1 MRTKHDQ
8 YSKWWIGL
16 ALTALTACSSFDAE
30 LAALNEE
37 AQAGASTRADLIT
50 YTINDLQAGTL
61 ADVIAEKGYGDAQ
74 KLIITGT
81 FRHDDSYY
89 IRDNMPSV
97 EVLDLSGASFYTFNS
112 ASTSWNWKNNIEH
125 ITYTIDSYSEETVNY
140 LPDALF
146 NDCSN
151 LVEII
156 LPNNLTSLGS
166 YAFMNCS
173 SLESISIP
181 ENVSN
186 IGYEC
191 FYGCSSLKSITF
203 PQNLNNM
210 EGEVFAYCTSLT
222 EVDLSML
229 DNLRYLPWSTFY
241 GCTSLATAKLPD
253 SITKIGDYAFSDCAI
268 SDFSIFKNVTTFNY
282 AALRGCKFKSVDLS
296 NVTNLSM
303 AGYVFSDC
311 TELTSIQWP
320 TTMTRIEEGTFKGCT
335 SLTSYTVPSQITQ
348 IGPYAFAYTG
358 ISENTFSFPSSI
370 TTIPEGMF
378 EGCENLT
385 SYTIPSQITEIGSYA
400 FRYSGISSISSF
412 PSNITTITDEMF
424 RGCSNLTSFTVPDQ
438 ITEIG
443 DYAFGN
449 CTNLSSITFSNSN
462 NLKTIGSY
470 AFRNTGFTEF
480 TIPSSVTEIGDRVFE
495 DADQLK
501 TVTVPSSVT
510 KAGTLIT
517 AYCDNLI
524 TLVWKSTADVGDRY
538 SGNSNCYLII
548 YSDGNGNYPTYGP
561 NWTNVI
567 KDGMVDEVVLSSNNP
582 VTFPVPV
589 TAKKVTYTKYFS
601 NSWMYQTSNDGSSH
615 AWRTISLP
623 FTVTSITSE
632 NNGTLAPF
640 NSNVEG
646 AKPFWLRELTTD
658 GFKDVTE
665 IKANHPYIICMPNN
679 TDIYLDGY
687 NIWGNVTFV
696 GENYVVDG
704 DDPELV
710 PAVGSDYTMYP
721 TYEKV
726 ERAGDVY
733 ALNTDYEVEGYNYG
747 SVFVHSAI
755 DVNPY
760 EAYIMNNT
768 ATLRSV
774 IPIDNKR
781 VAVRSAKKSSGAAQS
796 RGVTQKRKPRIDDM

>member
-1 MRTKHDQ
+1 MRTKQYQ

-37 AQAGASTRADLIT
+37 AQTDASTRADLIT

-61 ADVIAEKGYGDAQ
+61 ADVIAENGYGDAQ

-97 EVLDLSGASFYTFNS
+97 EVLDLSGASFYTFNN
-112 ASTSWNWKNNIEH
+112 ASSSWSWKNNREH
-125 ITYTIDSYSEETVNY
+125 ITYTIDSYSEGTVDY
-140 LPDALF
+140 LPIALF
-146 NDCSN
+146 NECSN

-173 SLESISIP
+173 LLESITIP
-181 ENVSN
+181 ETVTS
-186 IGYEC
+186 IDSYC
-191 FYGCSSLKSITF
+191 FYSCSSLKNITL
-203 PQNLNNM
+203 PQNLNDM
-210 EGEVFAYCTSLT
+210 GGEVFAYCTSLT
-222 EVDLSML
+222 EMDLSML
-229 DNLRYLPWSTFY
+229 NTTYLYWETFY
-241 GCTSLATAKLPD
+241 GCTSLTTVKLPD
-253 SITKIGDYAFSDCAI
+253 SITQIGSYAFSDCAI
-268 SDFSIFKNVTTFNY
+268 SDFSIFKNVTRFDY
-282 AALRGCKFKSVDLS
+282 AALRGCNFKTVDLS
-296 NVTNLSM
+296 SVTNLSM
-303 AGYVFSDC
+303 DGYVFSDC

-320 TTMTRIEEGTFKGCT
+320 TSMKRIEYGTFKGCT
-335 SLTSYTVPSQITQ
+335 GLTSYTVPDHITE
-348 IGPYAFAYTG
+348 IGSYAFAYTG

-370 TTIPEGMF
+370 TTIPDGMF

-385 SYTIPSQITEIGSYA
+385 SYTIPSQITGIGSYA
-400 FRYSGISSISSF
+400 FCDC
-412 PSNITTITDEMF
+412 T
-424 RGCSNLTSFTVPDQ
+424 NLTSINFSD
-438 ITEIG
+438 
-443 DYAFGN
+443 
-449 CTNLSSITFSNSN
+449 SS

-480 TIPSSVTEIGDRVFE
+480 TIPSTVTEIGDRVFE
-495 DADQLK
+495 DSQQLK

-517 AYCDNLI
+517 AYCYSLNTLI
-524 TLVWKSTADVGDRY
+524 WKSTADVGDRY
-538 SGNSNCYLII
+538 SGNSNCYLLI
-548 YSDGNGNYPTYGP
+548 YSDANGNYPTYGP

-567 KDGMVDEVVLSSNNP
+567 KDGMVDEVVLDSSNP
-582 VTFPVPV
+582 VTFPVPI

-601 NSWMYQTSNDGSSH
+601 NSWIYQTSNDGSSH

-646 AKPFWLRELTTD
+646 AKPFWLRELTTE

-665 IKANHPYIICMPNN
+665 IKANHPYIICMPYN
-679 TDIYLDGY
+679 DDLYMDGY
-687 NIWGNVTFV
+687 SIWGNVTFE
-696 GENYVVDG
+696 GENYVVGG

-726 ERAGDVY
+726 ERAGYVY
-733 ALNTDYEVEGYNYG
+733 ALNTSYEVEGYDYG

-796 RGVTQKRKPRIDDM
+796 RGITQKRKPRIDDM

>member
-1 MRTKHDQ
+1 MRTKQYQ

-37 AQAGASTRADLIT
+37 AQTDASTRADLIT

-61 ADVIAEKGYGDAQ
+61 ADVIAENGYGDAQ

-97 EVLDLSGASFYTFNS
+97 EVLDLSGASFYTFNN
-112 ASTSWNWKNNIEH
+112 ASSSWSWKNNREH
-125 ITYTIDSYSEETVNY
+125 ITYTIDSYSEGTVDY
-140 LPDALF
+140 LPIALF
-146 NDCSN
+146 NECSN

-173 SLESISIP
+173 LLESITIP
-181 ENVSN
+181 ETVTS
-186 IGYEC
+186 IDSYC
-191 FYGCSSLKSITF
+191 FYSCSSLKNITL
-203 PQNLNNM
+203 PQNLNDM
-210 EGEVFAYCTSLT
+210 GGEVFAYCTSLT
-222 EVDLSML
+222 EMDLSML
-229 DNLRYLPWSTFY
+229 NTTYLYWETFY
-241 GCTSLATAKLPD
+241 GCTSLTTVKLPD
-253 SITKIGDYAFSDCAI
+253 SITQIGSYAFSDCAI
-268 SDFSIFKNVTTFNY
+268 SDFSIFKNVTRFDY
-282 AALRGCKFKSVDLS
+282 AALRGCNFKTVDLS
-296 NVTNLSM
+296 SVTNLSM
-303 AGYVFSDC
+303 DGYVFSDC

-320 TTMTRIEEGTFKGCT
+320 TSMKRIEYGTFKGCT
-335 SLTSYTVPSQITQ
+335 GLTSYTVPDHIEE
-348 IGPYAFAYTG
+348 IGSYAFAYTG

-370 TTIPEGMF
+370 TTISEGMF
-378 EGCENLT
+378 QGCENLT

-400 FRYSGISSISSF
+400 FSNSGIESLSSF
-412 PSNITTITDEMF
+412 PSSITKIPYGMF
-424 RGCSNLTSFTVPDQ
+424 QGCTNLTSYTIPDQ

-443 DYAFGN
+443 DNAFCD
-449 CTNLSSITFSNSN
+449 CTNLTSITFSNSS
-462 NLKTIGSY
+462 NLKTIDSY

-524 TLVWKSTADVGDRY
+524 TLIWKSTADVGDRY

-548 YSDGNGNYPTYGP
+548 YGDGNGNYPTYGP
-561 NWTNVI
+561 NWSHVI
-567 KDGMVDEVVLSSNNP
+567 KDGMVDEVVLDSSNP

-589 TAKKVTYTKYFS
+589 TAKKVTYTRWFS
-601 NSWMYQTSNDGSSH
+601 GWTYADGSAH
-615 AWRTISLP
+615 AWKTISLP

-646 AKPFWLRELTTD
+646 AKPFWLRELTTE

-665 IKANHPYIICMPNN
+665 IKANHPYIICMPYNE
-679 TDIYLDGY
+679 DIYLDGY
-687 NIWGNVTFV
+687 SIRGNVTFE
-696 GENYVVDG
+696 GENYVVGG

-721 TYEKV
+721 TYETV
-726 ERAGDVY
+726 ARAGDVY
-733 ALNTDYEVEGYNYG
+733 ALNTEYSVEGYNYG

-796 RGVTQKRKPRIDDM
+796 RGITQKRKPRIDDM

>member
-1 MRTKHDQ
+1 MRTKHDK

-97 EVLDLSGASFYTFNS
+97 EVLDLSGASFYNATNISSTWGYDDKFN
-112 ASTSWNWKNNIEH
+112 TWKD
-125 ITYTIDSYSEETVNY
+125 TYDAPESYGEETVTFVPDY
-140 LPDALF
+140 LF
-146 NDCSN
+146 CDCSN
-151 LVEII
+151 LTEII
-156 LPNNLTSLGS
+156 LPENLTSLGYRAFYYCTSLGNINIPQTVTYINS
-166 YAFMNCS
+166 YCF
-173 SLESISIP
+173 
-181 ENVSN
+181 EN
-186 IGYEC
+186 
-191 FYGCSSLKSITF
+191 CSSLKSITL
-203 PQNLNNM
+203 PQSLDGI
-210 EGEVFAYCTSLT
+210 ESGVFYSCTSLT

-229 DNLRYLPWSTFY
+229 DMTYLPWRTFS
-241 GCTSLATAKLPD
+241 GCTSLTTVKLPD
-253 SITKIGDYAFSDCAI
+253 SITEIWSYAFSDCAI
-268 SDFSIFKNVTTFNY
+268 SDFSIFKNVTRFSY
-282 AALRGCKFKSVDLS
+282 AALRGCNFKTVDLS
-296 NVTNLSM
+296 SVKDLSM
-303 AGYVFSDC
+303 DGYVFSDC

-320 TTMTRIEEGTFKGCT
+320 TSMTRIESGTFKGCT
-335 SLTSYTVPSQITQ
+335 GLTSYTVPDHIEE
-348 IGPYAFAYTG
+348 IGSYAFAYTG

-400 FRYSGISSISSF
+400 FSNSGIESLSSF
-412 PSNITTITDEMF
+412 PSSITKIPYAMF
-424 RGCSNLTSFTVPDQ
+424 QGCTNLTSYTIPDQ

-443 DYAFGN
+443 DYAFGD
-449 CTNLSSITFSNSN
+449 CTNLTSITFSNSS

-548 YSDGNGNYPTYGP
+548 YGDGNGNYPTYGP
-561 NWTNVI
+561 NWSHII
-567 KDGMVDEVVLSSNNP
+567 KDGMVDEVALDSSNP
-582 VTFPVPV
+582 VTFPIPV
-589 TAKKVTYTKYFS
+589 TAKKVTYTRWFS
-601 NSWMYQTSNDGSSH
+601 GWTYADGSAH
-615 AWRTISLP
+615 AWKTISLP

-646 AKPFWLRELTTD
+646 AKPFWLRELTTE

-665 IKANHPYIICMPNN
+665 IKANHPYIICMPYNE
-679 TDIYLDGY
+679 DIYLDGY
-687 NIWGNVTFV
+687 SIWGNVTFE
-696 GENYVVDG
+696 GENYVLGG
-704 DDPELV
+704 DDSELV

-721 TYEKV
+721 TYETV
-726 ERAGDVY
+726 DRAGDVY
-733 ALNTDYEVEGYNYG
+733 ALNTEYEVEGYNYG